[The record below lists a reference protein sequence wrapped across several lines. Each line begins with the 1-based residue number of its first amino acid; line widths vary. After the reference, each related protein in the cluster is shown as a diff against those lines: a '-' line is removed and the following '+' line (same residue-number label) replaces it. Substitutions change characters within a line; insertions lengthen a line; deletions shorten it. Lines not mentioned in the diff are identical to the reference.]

1 VATSG
6 VQEGVGVE
14 VRNEGGVVLGRGRL
28 EVLPYLRTT
37 EVLTTNG
44 GVYLENRSTQS
55 VDVAGLE
62 LVGLGASAPL
72 GEFRAEPGYGFS
84 LERDDAETV
93 VGYRFE
99 GEPRREA
106 HGGELEVWMS
116 GGRVRLDYRAVEPF
130 MEVGVRAGTRGG
142 EKGYWVRLKPREGW
156 LRGLEG
162 EVGRSPEWAQGVEDV
177 GVVVSVFA
185 RKGVGRG
192 RSDLTYVLRLGGG
205 RPVERE
211 ELRERV
217 DWRILVGSAGAAV
230 VKSGVVAVF
239 EGDLWEAKEACVRK
253 RVEVGSPEVKD
264 VGVWSCE
271 LTGGEG
277 LLHFREYAGEA
288 RMRVGGFELKTDSGD
303 GALGRFRSCSVGTI
317 LTTKGE
323 SCGFKWKMEGRS
335 ANARVG
341 YGRWQLFDSKG
352 ELVELRLK
360 LR

>member
-1 VATSG
+1 M
-6 VQEGVGVE
+6 
-14 VRNEGGVVLGRGRL
+14 
-28 EVLPYLRTT
+28 
-37 EVLTTNG
+37 
-44 GVYLENRSTQS
+44 
-55 VDVAGLE
+55 DVAGLE

-72 GEFRAEPGYGFS
+72 REFRAEPGYGFS
-84 LERDDAETV
+84 LERDDTETV

-99 GEPRREA
+99 GGPRRGA
-106 HGGELEVWMS
+106 HGGELEVWVS
-116 GGRVRLDYRAVEPF
+116 GGRVSLEYRAVEPF
-130 MEVGVRAGTRGG
+130 MEVKVRAGTSGG
-142 EKGYWVRLKPREGW
+142 EEGYWVRLKPRESW
-156 LRGLEG
+156 LRGLER
-162 EVGRSPEWAQGVEDV
+162 EVGSAPEWAQGVEDV
-177 GVVVSVFA
+177 GVAVSVFG

-192 RSDLTYVLRLGGG
+192 RADLTYVLRLGGG
-205 RPVERE
+205 GPVGRE

-230 VKSGVVAVF
+230 MKSGDVAVF
-239 EGDLWEAKEACVRK
+239 EGELWEAKEAGARK
-253 RVEVGSPEVKD
+253 GVEVRSPEVKD

-277 LLHFREYAGEA
+277 LLHFSAAKAVYPWHSQGALQEGDTTTSGSANGRYLEYAGEA

-323 SCGFKWKMEGRS
+323 SCGFKWKMEGGS
-335 ANARVG
+335 ADARVG